1 MLWEAWEDWEH
12 LVNLEI
18 FLQLF
23 VYKTREIT
31 VPDKISGSCLKILSV
46 TSLELLESQNCVS
59 AHFSTFHFLLLQTD
73 NNCYSDQWN
82 NNTSSRPFIN
92 LEQASP
98 VKKVNGPFQGHF

>member
-1 MLWEAWEDWEH
+1 MLWEAGEVSGA

-18 FLQLF
+18 FLLLF
-23 VYKTREIT
+23 VLMAREIT
-31 VPDKISGSCLKILSV
+31 VTDKISSSYLKIKSA
-46 TSLELLESQNCVS
+46 TSLELLKSQKCVS

-98 VKKVNGPFQGHF
+98 VKKVIQPF